1 MFKFE
6 VQKTNELQVNLKVAC
21 CLLFLY
27 NSLVKMLVVIS
38 QVRKRPLNKKEIA
51 KKEEDIITIQPHSN
65 YLTVHETKLK
75 VRTQ

>member
-38 QVRKRPLNKKEIA
+38 NAGAQ
-51 KKEEDIITIQPHSN
+51 
-65 YLTVHETKLK
+65 ETLK
-75 VRTQ
+75 QKGNS